1 MCCMMC
7 DFYCF
12 FLLAQPP
19 PMPPD
24 VSVVDDL
31 RYAKVRMWLD
41 IFTSH
46 SFFFSPI
53 PAFSLSLSL
62 SQDCTKVIWAIYRAA
77 EIMNRYFHLM
87 NQAALCLRE
96 TLHRDYVK
104 WCRKYD
110 EVQLR
115 YSSLIEISVSQ
126 ISA

>member
-1 MCCMMC
+1 M
-7 DFYCF
+7 Y
-12 FLLAQPP
+12 LLL
-19 PMPPD
+19 MISD
-24 VSVVDDL
+24 ML
-31 RYAKVRMWLD
+31 RLD
-41 IFTSH
+41 IFTSL
-46 SFFFSPI
+46 SFYS
-53 PAFSLSLSL
+53 SLLSLLSLSL

-96 TLHRDYVK
+96 TLHGDYVK

-115 YSSLIEISVSQ
+115 YNSLKEISESQ